1 MEKDK
6 LKEYLKI
13 VEDMEKNNYL
23 EEQMIDQLTRKV
35 REIDNIPDE
44 PKPFRA
50 FNIGKP
56 VKRNVIRKRSL
67 FFANLYSG
75 NTIRKRTEPIVEVI
89 LNFGIGAVVGIVIL
103 TLFLNFLP
111 TILSAFLGGLAF
123 SMLYVGSFCREQRN
137 YDNEYNEEESKAVEE
152 YDIQLSDYNKKLSE
166 YNVARIKYEN
176 DYSDM
181 LIRARNER
189 EILKYNIQKIKQK
202 QGKSKETLSKIYSE
216 NIIFPKYR
224 NFSMVSSIYEYI
236 CSGRCEDLE
245 GRDGAYNILEME
257 IRLDR
262 IIMKL
267 DDINAN
273 LKRVHQYQYMLYE
286 AVQETNRRMSI
297 ISNRLYEQCQTLD
310 SLNKKIDKNSTLFYE
325 KFCSSLSSIEET
337 SGLTAY
343 YAERASKE
351 LEYMNRMDYLMGR
364 NNGVYGN
371 RPPSY

>member
-56 VKRNVIRKRSL
+56 VKRNVIHKMSP
-67 FFANLYSG
+67 FFAELDRG
-75 NTIRKRTEPIVEVI
+75 DIRPIIEVI
-89 LNFGIGAVVGIVIL
+89 MCFGMGAVGGIVIL
-103 TLFLNFLP
+103 TLFLSFLP
-111 TILSAFLGGLAF
+111 LVVSAFLGGLAF
-123 SMLYVGSFCREQRN
+123 SMLFVGSFCHEQRN
-137 YDNEYNEEESKAVEE
+137 YDNEYNEEESKAAEE
-152 YDIQLSDYNKKLSE
+152 YDIQLSDYNKELSE

-202 QGKSKETLSKIYSE
+202 QSKSKETLSKIYSE